1 MHFDIKILGL
11 VCKSARDIIQEKA
24 GPIKELSVNGDFLL
38 NSAPSTSRNCM
49 YVLHCDLS
57 KSILMYEASTPF

>member
-11 VCKSARDIIQEKA
+11 VWTSARDIIQEKA

-38 NSAPSTSRNCM
+38 KLCSV
-49 YVLHCDLS
+49 Y
-57 KSILMYEASTPF
+57 